1 MNCLS
6 AERYLLLRHD
16 ALPQHGAPEEAAS
29 RGVATLMSFTIRSDG
44 VLPSLST
51 WRGMVPG
58 GPAVCCSGGCAVASS
73 SRMGIACSWS
83 CCIDGFHRSSRPSQS
98 SDRRLLCA
106 GIGPA
111 SGDIG
116 DGNPAALEA
125 DRKSTRTYAR

>member
-58 GPAVCCSGGCAVASS
+58 GPAPAAPEQPEQP
-73 SRMGIACSWS
+73 IAE
-83 CCIDGFHRSSRPSQS
+83 R
-98 SDRRLLCA
+98 A
-106 GIGPA
+106 GA
-111 SGDIG
+111 SGRDERTQTETCWHSHLPWRCG
-116 DGNPAALEA
+116 RGLPAV
-125 DRKSTRTYAR
+125 RPP

>member
-58 GPAVCCSGGCAVASS
+58 GPA
-73 SRMGIACSWS
+73 
-83 CCIDGFHRSSRPSQS
+83 
-98 SDRRLLCA
+98 
-106 GIGPA
+106 
-111 SGDIG
+111 
-116 DGNPAALEA
+116 PAAPEQPEQPIA
-125 DRKSTRTYAR
+125 ERAGASPAAGVAHGEERGAGGGGSPENDSR